1 MSDNETSKDQDDLA
15 HDSGQP
21 LDPFL
26 VLELRVRQLEKE
38 RDEFLN
44 LAKSRQAEFENY
56 QKRQHREQQQEKKYA
71 QESLARDLLQPID
84 NLERAI
90 QAFASKDPD
99 GPLVQGVKLV
109 LHQLFETLKRH
120 GVKPVEALHKPFDAN
135 FHQAVNQVS
144 TDAFPAMTVVQVHQS
159 GYLLHDR
166 VLRPAS
172 FGVSTGTVAEAAE

>member
-1 MSDNETSKDQDDLA
+1 MAVEWEQYEDEVLEGMLKDQLRTFHA
-15 HDSGQP
+15 KHDETNTATMTHQ
-21 LDPFL
+21 
-26 VLELRVRQLEKE
+26 
-38 RDEFLN
+38 
-44 LAKSRQAEFENY
+44 SR
-56 QKRQHREQQQEKKYA
+56 KRPREQQQEKKYA

-172 FGVSTGTVAEAAE
+172 VGVSTGTVAEAAE